1 MSKFYNC
8 TEEDNTE
15 TIFNNKPDETAS
27 GRLFGD
33 VHITGAN
40 HFYIVAFFCN
50 GKVFTF
56 TSLNPFC

>member
-8 TEEDNTE
+8 TVEGNTE
-15 TIFNNKPDETAS
+15 IIFNNKPDETAS

-40 HFYIVAFFCN
+40 HFYIVAFF
-50 GKVFTF
+50 
-56 TSLNPFC
+56 L